1 LAEQKR
7 ILIFVR
13 QTTKNYKK
21 MAKQLGLSEGTK
33 INSVKDITDFLDYM
47 SEKYNISLEKPFVD
61 VLVKAYTKSP
71 KGKDHIVGFNQDNQ
85 WFMDYLSDDEV
96 LGRMRIEEDTEVISN
111 TVRVKP
117 RSGGNNITKPK
128 KKRKK

>member
-1 LAEQKR
+1 
-7 ILIFVR
+7 
-13 QTTKNYKK
+13 
-21 MAKQLGLSEGTK
+21 MAKQINLSEGRK

-47 SEKYNISLEKPFVD
+47 SEKYEISLENPFVD

-71 KGKDHIVGFNQDNQ
+71 KGKDHIVGFNNGNQ

-96 LGRMRIEEDTEVISN
+96 LGRMRIEKDTEVISN
-111 TVRVKP
+111 TIRVKP
-117 RSGGNNITKPK
+117 RSGGSNITKPK